1 MHTITLKS
9 DDNFYD
15 MLNTMVKKLN
25 ITRSEL
31 IRRSVLHYQDILEKE
46 KLKEQIKIASFKVR
60 DQSLNISKGFE
71 DSLDD
76 GLLNV

>member
-25 ITRSEL
+25 ITKSEL
-31 IRRSVLHYQDILEKE
+31 IRRSVIHYQDILEKE
-46 KLKEQIKIASFKVR
+46 KLKEQIKMASFIVR
-60 DQSLNISKGFE
+60 DESIKISKDFE
-71 DSLDD
+71 DSVDD
-76 GLLNV
+76 GLVNV